1 MRTYRVPAP
10 LATGTVRGG
19 HIVFLYAVIFV
30 STAILGGKLTRSV
43 DPDLGF
49 ALRNIVVIG
58 MGAMAILALTL
69 IVPEL
74 RKSVPMLYS
83 NANRNGISSVGDV
96 LVFACLMITWGF
108 GASRL
113 LVMLPLLHWNPD
125 LYASFGLGER
135 AGTANSMQMTL
146 LLVSAT
152 IIAPFAEELF
162 FRGFMQNLFV
172 LRWGLWPGIVLSA
185 FFFGIA
191 HYPLIPFAMV
201 AGIFYSLAYVK
212 FGNLWPGTLLHGL
225 HNLLVSPLA
234 LNAFFQV
241 KPRADVTS
249 VSHWIP
255 ETLLTIAFV
264 PLLILFWRRFR
275 PSA

>member
-1 MRTYRVPAP
+1 MRTYQIPTP
-10 LATGTVRGG
+10 LATGTVRGA

-30 STAILGGKLTRSV
+30 STAVVGGKLTRAI

-49 ALRNIVVIG
+49 ALRNIVVNG
-58 MGAMAILALTL
+58 MGAMAIIALTL

-74 RKSVPMLYS
+74 RKSVPLLYS
-83 NANRNGISSVGDV
+83 GATRKGISSVSDV
-96 LVFACLMITWGF
+96 LIFAGLMITWGF

-113 LVMLPLLHWNPD
+113 LILLPLLYWNPS
-125 LYASFGLGER
+125 LYVNFGFGET
-135 AGTANSMQMTL
+135 AGTANAMQICL
-146 LLVSAT
+146 LLLSST
-152 IIAPFAEELF
+152 IIAPFAEELL

-185 FFFGIA
+185 FFFGLA
-191 HYPLIPFAMV
+191 HYPFIPFAMV
-201 AGIFYSLAYVK
+201 AGIFYSLVYVK

-241 KPRADVTS
+241 KPRTDVTS
-249 VSHWIP
+249 MAHWIP
-255 ETLLTIAFV
+255 EVLLTVAFV
-264 PLLILFWRRFR
+264 PLLFLFWRRFR